1 MLDIITVRV
10 TTGWTVKM
18 CSHSDKESYK
28 NLGQSESR
36 WLNWSC
42 SCSNTITH
50 YWHTETNTATT
61 HELKTELR
69 VKSASLD
76 CDLSWDR
83 WVWLCYAQNNY
94 YYTSKHWERSN
105 VCVMLVYLQNDL
117 ISRWFKQRINYIEKA
132 NKEHYQQ
139 KSESI
144 KPLRRKMIH
153 CFEAL
158 QSDRESFVSERD
170 FKVLFANHLF
180 PSGTSKRVSRIIWF
194 RAGLQSAFRESF
206 VSERD
211 FKACF
216 ANHLFQSGTSKR
228 VSRIICFERDFKARF
243 ANHLFP
249 SGTSN
254 NSPEAGML
262 GRR

>member
-1 MLDIITVRV
+1 MIKSRTKTSVSQSHGDWTDPAAVQTLSL
-10 TTGWTVKM
+10 TTDTQRQTQQLHMSSK
-18 CSHSDKESYK
+18 
-28 NLGQSESR
+28 L
-36 WLNWSC
+36 
-42 SCSNTITH
+42 
-50 YWHTETNTATT
+50 
-61 HELKTELR
+61 ELR

-83 WVWLCYAQNNY
+83 WVWLRYAQNHY
-94 YYTSKHWERSN
+94 YYTSKHRERSN

-158 QSDRESFVSERD
+158 QSEQIIWFERD
-170 FKVLFANHLF
+170 FKARFANHLF
-180 PSGTSKRVSRIIWF
+180 QSGTSKRVSRIIWF

-206 VSERD
+206 NSERD
-211 FKACF
+211 FKARF
-216 ANHLFQSGTSKR
+216 VNHLFPSGTSKR
-228 VSRIICFERDFKARF
+228 VSRIICFRAGLQSAFRESFVSERDFK
-243 ANHLFP
+243 
-249 SGTSN
+249 
-254 NSPEAGML
+254 
-262 GRR
+262 